1 MSVRLTLPNDPNAY
15 YRDEQGRWFLK
26 GEKGVPF
33 HLREKSIA
41 ERIAKMAKETVVD
54 VPIDKARKR
63 KVGVDLLDRRHL
75 RKDGD

>member
-41 ERIAKMAKETVVD
+41 GRIAMMAMKTVLTIS
-54 VPIDKARKR
+54 IDTPKKR
-63 KVGVDLLDRRHL
+63 RVGVDLLDRRDLH
-75 RKDGD
+75 KDGD